1 LPHKL
6 PHAAQQTWASPE
18 IIFDHS
24 EVALNGNAIV
34 RTRPIF
40 WEWQGTQREPD
51 YWPRLA
57 VREGDWEARHNYR
70 GQADSRR
77 VCHFDGATAAGRAL
91 LAACLANDML
101 NE

>member
-57 VREGDWEARHNYR
+57 VREGDWKLATTIEGKLTREEFVISTERQQR
-70 GQADSRR
+70 G
-77 VCHFDGATAAGRAL
+77 GRCL
-91 LAACLANDML
+91 PLAWQTTC
-101 NE
+101 